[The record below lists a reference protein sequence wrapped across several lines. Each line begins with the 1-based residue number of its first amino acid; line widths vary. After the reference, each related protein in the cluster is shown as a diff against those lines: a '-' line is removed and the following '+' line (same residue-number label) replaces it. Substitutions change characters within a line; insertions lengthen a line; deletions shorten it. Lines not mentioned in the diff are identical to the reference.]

1 VFKLNYFFELKL
13 FFPEESHSKIV
24 FDSIQPELNNLHQK
38 RSKTKT
44 FNNKNIFL
52 LEIKAK
58 DLSALKA
65 TVNNYLNQI
74 NLINKLI
81 RR

>member
-13 FFPEESHSKIV
+13 FFPEEIHSKIV
-24 FDSIQPELNNLHQK
+24 FNSIKPELNKLHQK
-38 RSKTKT
+38 RSKTKIL
-44 FNNKNIFL
+44 NNKNTFL

-58 DLSALKA
+58 DLTALKA
-65 TVNNYLNQI
+65 SVNNYLNQI